1 MITLCSRM
9 RVWLVTLSLFG
20 AAIICLSPDWGGSGG
35 HSHSCVG
42 YHHAWFDS
50 PWWWLSPAMVNE
62 KPMG

>member
-20 AAIICLSPDWGGSGG
+20 AAIISALAQIGAGAGGS
-35 HSHSCVG
+35 